1 MTISILANKTLRPML
16 VTLIYCTLSNNLAY
30 AKAKSKYFYN
40 STALKVSLSPVP
52 SEKVAAFYEGRG
64 FSKEMVNT
72 LKQKCFITIGIR
84 NKSNNII
91 LHDLSNWTYSNKN
104 SEIKRIDREQWK
116 LTWKKMNIPLSHQ
129 STFRWTLLP
138 EKLDFRSGEHEAG
151 NITLPFSDKPFSLNA
166 TFTEIN
172 NKVKKNIYIKIQDI
186 HCAK

>member
-1 MTISILANKTLRPML
+1 MTKLLSFTKILFIIIVCSLIWNKS
-16 VTLIYCTLSNNLAY
+16 VQ
-30 AKAKSKYFYN
+30 AKSKYQFN
-40 STALKVSLSPVP
+40 NTLLRVSLSPVP

-116 LTWKKMNIPLSHQ
+116 LTWKEMNIPLSHQ

-151 NITLPFSDKPFSLNA
+151 NITLPFSDKPFSLDA
-166 TFTEIN
+166 TFTIIE
-172 NKVKKNIYIKIQDI
+172 NKVKKSIFVKIQDI